1 MEIDGNCRN
10 IASAIA
16 VVLLAYAGV
25 AGSSP
30 KHQTP
35 TGDRIAIERLHRL
48 DVEATLTDSADELS
62 KLWDKDAVR
71 LQPGQPPEV
80 TKIVIYSD
88 DKRWETSSERP
99 KTLCYKTEIHDL
111 QISGDW
117 AFEWGY
123 FSYRNSR
130 DATAGRGKTLRV
142 MKRQSDSSWKFARVI
157 GFPEKNESAAP
168 MSQPCK

>member
-1 MEIDGNCRN
+1 MVLHNSIPRSLRVSFSVPLEGGRKGRMEIDGNCRN

-71 LQPGQPPEV
+71 LQHGQLMEIRAGDRVPRKERVRCSNVP
-80 TKIVIYSD
+80 TMQVIL
-88 DKRWETSSERP
+88 T
-99 KTLCYKTEIHDL
+99 I
-111 QISGDW
+111 
-117 AFEWGY
+117 
-123 FSYRNSR
+123 
-130 DATAGRGKTLRV
+130 
-142 MKRQSDSSWKFARVI
+142 M
-157 GFPEKNESAAP
+157 
-168 MSQPCK
+168 